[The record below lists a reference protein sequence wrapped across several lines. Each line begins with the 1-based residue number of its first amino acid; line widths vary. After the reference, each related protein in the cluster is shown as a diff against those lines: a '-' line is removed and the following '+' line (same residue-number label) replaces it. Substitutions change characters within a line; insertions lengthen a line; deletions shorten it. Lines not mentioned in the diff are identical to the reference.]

1 MHSNAS
7 VHTLVKGID
16 RVIAVDWSGAREPAG
31 GLAIADVRGDG
42 EVSLVSP
49 TSREEAVAYVIG
61 AAREERVAVGLD
73 FAFSYPAW
81 FVAREKAAD
90 ADAFWRRVAARGE
103 RWLANAAAPFSTS
116 QLARAAGG
124 DRRSA
129 YRRTEREV
137 SAGTRITPKSVFQ
150 IGGSGQ
156 VGKSS
161 LRGMPFLPILHAAG
175 LAVWP
180 FHTISRDER
189 SVVVEIY
196 PRTAYGDAVTK
207 SSGAHRLQWLA
218 AHAPFVPAELRR
230 AAAEDDHRF
239 DALAAA
245 LGMWAARASL
255 AALPPARDDVDRLEG
270 RIWTPAAGA

>member
-1 MHSNAS
+1 MSRIS
-7 VHTLVKGID
+7 
-16 RVIAVDWSGAREPAG
+16 RVIAIDWSGAREPAG
-31 GLAIADVRGDG
+31 GLAIADVRAESD
-42 EVSLVSP
+42 VTLVSP

-61 AAREERVAVGLD
+61 AARHERVAVGLD

-81 FVAREKAAD
+81 FVAREKAGD
-90 ADAFWRRVAARGE
+90 AHAFWRRVAARGE

-124 DRRSA
+124 DARPA

-161 LRGMPFLPILHAAG
+161 LRGMPFLLLLRAAG

-180 FHTISRDER
+180 FDVPNASQ

-207 SSGAHRLQWLA
+207 SSGVQRLDWLA
-218 AHAPFVPAELRR
+218 AHAPRVDVDTRR

-245 LGMWAARASL
+245 SGMWASRASL
-255 AALPPARDDVDRLEG
+255 AALPPARDDVDRIEG
-270 RIWTPAAGA
+270 RIWTPAVSA